1 MPHLFEL
8 APSGRSKCRGCELT
22 IARGELR
29 FGERLANPF
38 AEGADMTVWFHPAC
52 AAYKRPE
59 ALLQALGE
67 TLEKVPDRERLE
79 HAAQSGLAH
88 QRLPRIDGAERAP
101 SGQAKCRHCHE
112 PIERG
117 SWRIRLAFWEEGRF
131 SAGGYVHLGCRKLY
145 FDTEEV
151 LDRLLHFSPK
161 LSDAE
166 REELRRAS
174 ATEAANP

>member
-1 MPHLFEL
+1 MPHVFEL
-8 APSGRSKCRGCELT
+8 APSGRSKCRGCDRT

-38 AEGADMTVWFHPAC
+38 AEGAEMTVWFHPAC
-52 AAYKRPE
+52 AACKRPE
-59 ALLQALGE
+59 PLLQAMGE
-67 TLEKVPDRERLE
+67 TLETVPDREKLE
-79 HAAQSGLAH
+79 HVARDGLEH
-88 QRLPRIDGAERAP
+88 RRLPRIDGAEHAP

-145 FDTEEV
+145 FETDEV
-151 LDRLLHFSPK
+151 FDRLVQFSPS
-161 LSDAE
+161 LNDAE
-166 REELRRAS
+166 REELRRACDAES
-174 ATEAANP
+174 PQ